1 MKKFLEDAEKCSSC
15 NSPTMIDTSYIWE
28 DLSLLT
34 KSGGISLG

>member
-1 MKKFLEDAEKCSSC
+1 MPKNVIVVNL
-15 NSPTMIDTSYIWE
+15 PTMIDTSYFWE